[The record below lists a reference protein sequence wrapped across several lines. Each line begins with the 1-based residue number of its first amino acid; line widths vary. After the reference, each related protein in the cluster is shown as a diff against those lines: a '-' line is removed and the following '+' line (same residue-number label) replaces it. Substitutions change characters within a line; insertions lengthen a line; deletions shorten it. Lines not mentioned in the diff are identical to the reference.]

1 MPVNRRT
8 AGIGVRLLTIV
19 AATWLQANIGDVANA
34 SPQAAVTPAAEV
46 PAVLIQISDEPR
58 ALDPATLMDPR
69 LAAPTTVE
77 FNGVSMKELYR
88 WLQEDQKL
96 SLSIDAAAMKEKG
109 ILSSELVTEK
119 LNSEPLYL
127 LLDRLQSLGIGW
139 YSEGGDLFLT
149 TTDAAS
155 HQMSTVSYN
164 LGELLDAG
172 FEGQRI
178 LEAITSATGS
188 TSIEQGDD
196 EGAVVL
202 LGDVVFARQTQHV
215 QREIRGLLA
224 ALKKTGRRTLIM
236 DPPQHAALREKLLQR
251 ISVTLEEVPLNEA
264 IQQIANA
271 AGADIRIN
279 AAELKKAGVRDRAPI
294 SIEMADQKLG
304 MVLQSALS
312 ELKLTT
318 LIQDGVIWVVQN
330 KTAESATRTA
340 VFDVRDLCR
349 DDAESEALR
358 FALTEQAGGSWE
370 DNGEGTGTLLF
381 ARPGIMVARHTELM
395 LSSVSQLL
403 ENYRTALRESKPR
416 KPTGPDPKE
425 LVTFYYRLPTDMA
438 KDIQANVKDLVRP
451 ETWKSDQQP
460 QAPGTMKLMKSTSD
474 LLDAQG
480 RTAVGSKIPT
490 GDVLVVENSVLIVRQ
505 MREVHTELDDL
516 IDKLTRG
523 ERPIDP
529 NAGGG
534 QGGQGFGGGFFD
546 IR

>member
-425 LVTFYYRLPTDMA
+425 LATFYYRLPTDMA